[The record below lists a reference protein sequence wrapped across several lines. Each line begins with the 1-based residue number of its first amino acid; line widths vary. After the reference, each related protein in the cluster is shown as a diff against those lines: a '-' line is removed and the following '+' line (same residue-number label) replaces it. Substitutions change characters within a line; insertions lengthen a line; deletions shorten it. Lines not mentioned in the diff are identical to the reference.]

1 MFYQGTTDNMVLMI
15 CLNPVTD
22 CDDSVKR
29 RLFSTDAD
37 LHSELS
43 KQSFKDILLT
53 NATMEDGEDKVVKY
67 FKVKK
72 QWEKLLDH
80 GFKRYYELLFLVKSS
95 SSVDHV

>member
-1 MFYQGTTDNMVLMI
+1 MFYQETTDTMVSII

-29 RLFSTDAD
+29 GLFSTDTD
-37 LHSELS
+37 LHSELT

-53 NATMEDGEDKVVKY
+53 DATTENGEDEVVKY

-72 QWEKLLDH
+72 QWEKLLDQW
-80 GFKRYYELLFLVKSS
+80 YNEKSC
-95 SSVDHV
+95 